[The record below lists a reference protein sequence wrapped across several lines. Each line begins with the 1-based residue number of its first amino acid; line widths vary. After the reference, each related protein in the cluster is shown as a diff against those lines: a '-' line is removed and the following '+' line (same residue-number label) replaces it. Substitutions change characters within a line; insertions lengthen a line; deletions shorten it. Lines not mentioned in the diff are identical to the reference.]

1 MRKFFAILLLVI
13 VGYANADA
21 QVTDSLQAQLL
32 RKWINAK
39 AYTLSLAELIPEQDY
54 DFKPVPEEMSVREQ
68 LMHIAQNIKW
78 LSSSYLSIKVP
89 TEKKDS
95 LPKSKAEILKIVA
108 DAYNY
113 GAMAHQQLLTSQL
126 DEMVTFFAGPKSKRQ
141 IVVLMHDHQGH
152 HLGQLIVYVRL
163 RGIKPPPYIG
173 W

>member
-1 MRKFFAILLLVI
+1 MRKYFAILLLVI
-13 VGYANADA
+13 GGYTNADA

-39 AYTLSLAELIPEQDY
+39 AYTLSLAELIPEQEY

-141 IVVLMHDHQGH
+141 MLVLMHDHQGH
-152 HLGQLIVYVRL
+152 HLGQLIVYARL
-163 RGIKPPPYIG
+163 LGIKPPPYIG